1 MTYMNIAEG
10 FSYVDDEYLCLVE
23 QVKKQRRT
31 WRVALKRVAMF
42 FLALLVGASV
52 WLAVDEGARAAFQR
66 WWREITKTEAVYQ
79 FSGNAE
85 GVLPR
90 YEMTWMP
97 EGFSIVE
104 EDTIDEDEIRFTYYL
119 SENDDLSFQ
128 YSWMFDGTTTF
139 ISNPNGVPDTEEC
152 KISGMQAWFY
162 PAGEDSIMNSLIW
175 TDEERSIVFSIDSS
189 LDKDTMLR
197 IAESVAV
204 TDAVK

>member
-10 FSYVDDEYLCLVE
+10 FSYVDDEYLCMVE

-52 WLAVDEGARAAFQR
+52 WIAVDEGARAAFQR
-66 WWREITKTEAVYQ
+66 WWREVTKTEAVYQ

-128 YSWMFDGTTTF
+128 YSWMFDGTSTF
-139 ISNPNGVPDTEEC
+139 IFNPNGVPDAEEC
-152 KISGMQAWFY
+152 KINGMQAWFY

-204 TDAVK
+204 TDAAK